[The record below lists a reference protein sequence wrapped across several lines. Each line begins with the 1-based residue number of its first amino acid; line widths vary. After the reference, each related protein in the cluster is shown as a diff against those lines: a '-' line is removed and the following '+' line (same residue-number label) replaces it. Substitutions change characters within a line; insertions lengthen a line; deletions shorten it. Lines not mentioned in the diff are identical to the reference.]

1 MDGQTKSNKKV
12 GTKTSKLMVMLRFE
26 VTLFFC
32 GRVFELQMVISHY
45 LEKVVVSLPSLFPFR
60 VHVSTLN
67 IGAVRD

>member
-1 MDGQTKSNKKV
+1 
-12 GTKTSKLMVMLRFE
+12 MVMLGFE

-45 LEKVVVSLPSLFPFR
+45 LEKVAVSLPSLFPFI